1 MADADH
7 DLSFLRMNPRPPKPG
22 RLGITE
28 VRGPFY
34 STFGPGHLDDYL
46 VAAAPFVDWV
56 KMPAPSVMLLPGAVQ
71 RRYIGVCHDHD
82 VEAGVGGAIE
92 WVVTRGAE
100 AVERYFDA
108 VRGLGYDVVEVSAG
122 MLAIPDGDFVR
133 LVRRAKASGL
143 TVKAEVG
150 VQFGAGGTS
159 SEDELRR
166 AGALPVN
173 WAIKRATAALDAG
186 ADYIVLE
193 SEGVTE
199 SVTTWRT
206 DVPAAFVAE
215 LGLERIVF
223 EAADPAVYAWY
234 IKVFGPEVNLFID
247 HSQALHLES
256 VRSGV
261 WGTSDL
267 WGRVVTYKTEPKE
280 SR

>member
-1 MADADH
+1 MLKAEH
-7 DLSFLRMNPRPPKPG
+7 DLSFLRMNQRPAKPATM
-22 RLGITE
+22 GITE

-34 STFGPGHLDDYL
+34 NTFGPAHLDDYL

-56 KMPAPSVMLLPGAVQ
+56 KIPAPSVILLPPEVQ
-71 RRYIGVCHDHD
+71 RKYIDVCHAHD
-82 VEAGVGGAIE
+82 VEAGAGGAIE

-100 AVERYFDA
+100 AVERYFEA
-108 VRGLGYDVVEVSAG
+108 IKAIGYDVVEVSAG

-133 LVRRAKASGL
+133 LVRRAKATGL
-143 TVKAEVG
+143 KVKAEVG
-150 VQFGAGGTS
+150 IQFGAGGTS
-159 SEDELRR
+159 SEGELER
-166 AGALPVN
+166 AGSLPVN
-173 WAIKRATAALDAG
+173 WAIKRAVTALDAG

-223 EAADPAVYAWY
+223 EAADPSVYAWY
-234 IKVFGPEVNLFID
+234 IKTFGPEVNLFID
-247 HSQALHLES
+247 QSQAIHLES
-256 VRSGV
+256 LRSGV

-267 WGRVVTYKTEPKE
+267 WGRIVTYKTEPGEK
-280 SR
+280 